1 MDLSIEEIESM
12 AEASEGHM
20 PLRCSILRVTETVN
34 EAGNRV
40 RVYSMI
46 ATNIPCDLTAIQQR
60 EGMMGGAIM
69 MSSLWELFLPPDT
82 DLQEKDKVI
91 ISGEPYEYEVVG
103 LVRDQ
108 GRAVDFQARVTRFEK

>member
-69 MSSLWELFLPPDT
+69 MSSLSTSRHASPGLRNENRRYGT
-82 DLQEKDKVI
+82 D
-91 ISGEPYEYEVVG
+91 EVQS
-103 LVRDQ
+103 LY
-108 GRAVDFQARVTRFEK
+108 ASESCNH